1 MHPCPVSP
9 HVLSQTFVRA
19 PRVGMVKPEWVKK
32 GAVVM
37 NVGTTFLPEKKEL
50 QPDVDRRV
58 QQVRKQ

>member
-1 MHPCPVSP
+1 
-9 HVLSQTFVRA
+9 
-19 PRVGMVKPEWVKK
+19 MVKPEWVKK